1 MIVADTLRKKQ
12 EDHQDDQ
19 KDRSDHGQLHVV
31 HGFPNRLGAVK
42 KHLQLDGL
50 RNLRAQTR
58 ENILDGIDDFDDVG
72 ARLPLYSEDDGPFIV
87 EPAADSGVLYTID
100 RRADVLN
107 AHRRAVAIGDDHRP
121 ISFRIGQL
129 RV

>member
-1 MIVADTLRKKQ
+1 MTKN
-12 EDHQDDQ
+12 
-19 KDRSDHGQLHVV
+19 DRADHGQLHVM
-31 HGFPNRLGAVK
+31 HRFPNRNGAVK
-42 KHLQLDGL
+42 KDLQIDRL
-50 RNLRAQTR
+50 RNLRAQSR

-87 EPAADSGVLYTID
+87 EPAGDSAVLHTID

-121 ISFRIGQL
+121 ISLRIGQL